1 MEELAYCLCEY
12 QRDFMLFWQLTTD
25 RTLLQDEDVRCLG
38 TVSNPTIVLLQILLL
53 RCMKEIGLG
62 MEGMITAKGRG
73 VGMKPVAE
81 GKPTDSP
88 RKDAE
93 NENTGKT
100 ALT

>member
-1 MEELAYCLCEY
+1 
-12 QRDFMLFWQLTTD
+12 
-25 RTLLQDEDVRCLG
+25 
-38 TVSNPTIVLLQILLL
+38 
-53 RCMKEIGLG
+53 
-62 MEGMITAKGRG
+62 MITAKGRG

-81 GKPTDSP
+81 GKPTGSP